1 MRYLTLF
8 VDKTT
13 RIEIE
18 NSVFTGYETIK
29 YNGELV
35 SKRWS
40 LFGSVHQF
48 NVVENGDQVNYEIR
62 IAIKLP
68 LRIGFDIYRDNKPI
82 LFM

>member
-13 RIEIE
+13 RIDIE
-18 NSVFTGYETIK
+18 NSFFAGYETIN

-35 SKRWS
+35 SKKWS
-40 LFGSVHQF
+40 LFGSIHKF
-48 NVVENGDQVNYEIR
+48 NVVENGSPVNYEIKIGLR
-62 IAIKLP
+62 LP

-82 LFM
+82 LLM